1 MPVIRVCVSDD
12 EGFGRGRVGI
22 FMTNIL
28 CGCMIVCFICR
39 GGGGGKEVNLFVKI
53 FFWV

>member
-28 CGCMIVCFICR
+28 RWFMIVCFKCSY
-39 GGGGGKEVNLFVKI
+39 KL
-53 FFWV
+53 